1 MPPSERANA
10 VGMIESGAKMRLWYV
25 ADLSTLKASAG
36 PRRNQLHRSVFSGE
50 VTHEAIIGR
59 VVF

>member
-1 MPPSERANA
+1 MSAANA
-10 VGMIESGAKMRLWYV
+10 VGMIKSGAKMRLWYV

-36 PRRNQLHRSVFSGE
+36 ARRNRFHGSVLRGE
-50 VTHEAIIGR
+50 VTHEGIIGK

>member
-1 MPPSERANA
+1 MRPSERANA

-25 ADLSTLKASAG
+25 ATLKASAG

>member
-1 MPPSERANA
+1 MSL
-10 VGMIESGAKMRLWYV
+10 ICS
-25 ADLSTLKASAG
+25 LKASAG